1 MLTFQEEINKI
12 NKIKVTLINLEKT
25 LKENNI
31 SHNQII
37 YLTKNSWKE
46 MHHLEKTQKELIRIK
61 NSNYFAGYY
70 FRN

>member
-12 NKIKVTLINLEKT
+12 TKAKETLINLEKT

-31 SHNQII
+31 TPKRII

-46 MHHLEKTQKELIRIK
+46 MHDLEEKQKKLIRIK